1 MNVRIPA
8 LLMILCLVAA
18 PAVAQ
23 TPVAAGEQA
32 AATTPPSVPQRDPD
46 RAPDPLEPEFTLTA
60 LPTTLRMPAGA
71 FSFRMTHRFNRPLA
85 EGGVG
90 DLAAD
95 LFGFDSSAKIGL
107 ELRYGIRPGTQATV
121 HRTSDRAIQV
131 LGQHQILR
139 QDDVQPVTLDA
150 IVALEGANNF
160 SEDFG
165 GAIGAVVSHR
175 LTGRGAVYAQPLLV
189 LNSDP
194 RPGEDTDNNHTL
206 MLGIGGRLRLG
217 ESNVYIVAE
226 AAPRLA
232 GFDAGVDH
240 ISVAIEKR
248 YGGHVF
254 QLNISNSLGTTMRQ
268 LARGGPSSE
277 DWFIG
282 FNLARRF
289 F

>member
-1 MNVRIPA
+1 M
-8 LLMILCLVAA
+8 LLMFLCLVAA
-18 PAVAQ
+18 PAAGQ
-23 TPVAAGEQA
+23 TPPAASEQA
-32 AATTPPSVPQRDPD
+32 AAPTTPPVPQRDPD
-46 RAPDPLEPEFTLTA
+46 RAPDPLEPEFTLAA

-71 FSFRMTHRFNRPLA
+71 FTFRMTHRFSRPLA
-85 EGGVG
+85 EGSVG

-95 LFGFDSSAKIGL
+95 LFGFDGSAKIGL

-121 HRTSDRAIQV
+121 HRTNDRAIQW
-131 LGQHQILR
+131 LGQHEVLR
-139 QDDVQPVTLDA
+139 QDDVQPVTVDA
-150 IVALEGANNF
+150 IVAVEGANNF

-165 GAIGAVVSHR
+165 GAIGAVVSRR
-175 LTGRGAVYAQPLLV
+175 LAGRGAVYAQPILV

-194 RPGEDTDNNHTL
+194 RPGGETGDNHTL
-206 MLGIGGRLRLG
+206 MLGLGARLRLG

-232 GFDAGVDH
+232 GFDAGVH
-240 ISVAIEKR
+240 HLSVAIEKR

-254 QLNISNSLGTTMRQ
+254 QLNVSNSLGTTMRQ
-268 LARGGPSSE
+268 LARGGPASE

-282 FNLARRF
+282 FNLVRRF